1 MGDSDFVRWPWFTM
15 KLTSNQHQM
24 INRTY
29 LKLLI
34 FFANLVKN
42 PSRTAHSRNFPV
54 AICAPYHCRRR
65 AWLMEF
71 MLKPGQT
78 REQKSTQPCDH
89 HLYRLGVILDSF
101 TLNKTTPNGLSLIV
115 QRESDAV
122 MCAHFLTFPS
132 PRRPKILCSKFTFP
146 AVVSGVG
153 CQCVNPRLLFRHSVQ
168 TTSPA
173 RLPTHQLRD
182 FMSHSN
188 SHKTAINRQ
197 KQSSDIMIITIA
209 ITIPFILT

>member
-1 MGDSDFVRWPWFTM
+1 MGDSDYVRWPWFTM

-24 INRTY
+24 INKAY

-54 AICAPYHCRRR
+54 AICAPYHYRRR

-132 PRRPKILCSKFTFP
+132 SSKKSYARNSPFLPSSSVELVVSVWILVYCSGIPFRPPAQPGSRRINSEILCP
-146 AVVSGVG
+146 
-153 CQCVNPRLLFRHSVQ
+153 
-168 TTSPA
+168 
-173 RLPTHQLRD
+173 
-182 FMSHSN
+182 
-188 SHKTAINRQ
+188 
-197 KQSSDIMIITIA
+197 
-209 ITIPFILT
+209 ILTHIKLP